1 MGRAALSRNLPLELT
16 AMIEGYHYAASQPIA
31 YRDAGILLALSWM
44 AFTWVTFDVGG
55 DAGLFPQNRRF
66 SLFAGLTLGTSR
78 LWDRQ

>member
-1 MGRAALSRNLPLELT
+1 
-16 AMIEGYHYAASQPIA
+16 MIEGYHYAASQPIA